1 MADGKPLPFTRILP
15 ASDFTSRSLNR
26 RGFLKGAACS
36 VFTCMAS
43 PVLAEFV
50 EQRSVSFVHTHTGE
64 SLSAVYFRDGAYD
77 AAALSS
83 VEYTLRDF
91 RTGEVHTIDPALLD
105 VLFEL
110 QVRTDHAQPY
120 QIISAYRSPKTN
132 DGLRSKSHGVAEHS
146 LHLQGQA
153 IDIRVSGVATKKLR
167 DLALAMRSGG
177 VGYYR
182 RSDFLHVDT
191 GRVRSW

>member
-1 MADGKPLPFTRILP
+1 MADPKPLSLAAIRAVTVSTSP
-15 ASDFTSRSLNR
+15 ALNR
-26 RGFLKGAACS
+26 RAFLRTVACGALS
-36 VFTCMAS
+36 CMAS

-50 EQRSVSFVHTHTGE
+50 EERSVSFVHTHTGE
-64 SLSAVYFRDGAYD
+64 CLSAVYFRDGSYD
-77 AAALSS
+77 QVALSS
-83 VEYTLRDF
+83 LEYVLRDF
-91 RTGEVHTIDPALLD
+91 RTGEVHSIDPALLD
-105 VLFEL
+105 ALFEL
-110 QVRTDHAQPY
+110 QVRTDHAHPY

-132 DGLRSKSHGVAEHS
+132 DGLRSKSHGVAERS

-153 IDIRVSGVATKKLR
+153 IDIRVAGVATKKLR
-167 DLALAMRSGG
+167 DLALAMKVGG